1 MTKYPQ
7 CAQVENR
14 IYKINTD
21 FSIALRCNEIAES
34 DVSDNERA
42 LAILY
47 LLFGDDALDNPRDW
61 NKLMNIALKYLSCEK
76 DTQEVEK
83 NQQEEV
89 NMDFQQ
95 DWNYIQAS
103 FFSDYHIDLSKTKMH
118 WYQFY
123 DLLCGLTENCI
134 FNRVRF
140 VRDFDI
146 SQIKDSKEKKKWKK
160 QKEQVALKKKLHK
173 EPYRKT
179 SEEKRLDALFREQLK
194 GG

>member
-1 MTKYPQ
+1 
-7 CAQVENR
+7 
-14 IYKINTD
+14 
-21 FSIALRCNEIAES
+21 
-34 DVSDNERA
+34 
-42 LAILY
+42 
-47 LLFGDDALDNPRDW
+47 
-61 NKLMNIALKYLSCEK
+61 
-76 DTQEVEK
+76 
-83 NQQEEV
+83 
-89 NMDFQQ
+89 
-95 DWNYIQAS
+95 
-103 FFSDYHIDLSKTKMH
+103 MH

>member
-7 CAQVENR
+7 YAQVENR

-21 FSIALRCNEIAES
+21 FRIALRCNEIAES

-47 LLFGDDALDNPRDW
+47 LLFGDDALNNPKDW

-76 DTQEVEK
+76 DPQEIKKAE
-83 NQQEEV
+83 QEEAS
-89 NMDFQQ
+89 MDFQQ
-95 DWNYIQAS
+95 DWSYIQAS
-103 FFSDYHIDLSKTKMH
+103 FFSDYRIDLSKIKMH

-146 SQIKDSKEKKKWKK
+146 SQIKDGKEKAKWKK
-160 QKEQVALKKKLHK
+160 QKEQVALKKKTHK

-179 SEEKRLDALFREQLK
+179 SEEKRLDELFRKQLK